1 MESLTA
7 FLVLAALVMSVIRKD
22 RTAAILFSLAC
33 LLVAILLRMHASDAL
48 KLGF

>member
-7 FLVLAALVMSVIRKD
+7 FLVLAALVMRVIRRD
-22 RTAAILFSLAC
+22 RTAAILFTSAC
-33 LLVAILLRMHASDAL
+33 LLVAVLLRVHASDAL